1 MRKDLEERNNALYAK
16 LVPSMGNAG
25 TMEGEILRAINKIVY
40 RYYNDGDRYFEG
52 YGCETAG
59 PCHAF
64 LVDETP
70 IGNSLKVIF
79 GFAEFSPNSELYEQ
93 TLDLALEKVL
103 DFIESKNGK
112 YEVSDVDM
120 YNSESHFEEEEEE
133 ETCWECDKE
142 YSWCECDED

>member
-1 MRKDLEERNNALYAK
+1 MRKDLEERNNALYAN

-79 GFAEFSPNSELYEQ
+79 EFAEFSPIQSELYEQ

-103 DFIESKNGK
+103 DFIESKDGK

-120 YNSESHFEEEEEE
+120 LNSESHFEEEEEE
-133 ETCWECDKE
+133 DLCWDCDE
-142 YSWCECDED
+142 PINWCECE

>member
-1 MRKDLEERNNALYAK
+1 MRKDLEERNNALYAN
-16 LVPSMGNAG
+16 LVPPMGNAG

-64 LVDETP
+64 LVDDTP
-70 IGNSLKVIF
+70 IGDSLKVIF
-79 GFAEFSPNSELYEQ
+79 GVAEFSPISELYEQ
-93 TLDLALEKVL
+93 TLELALEKVL
-103 DFIESKNGK
+103 DFIESKDGK

-120 YNSESHFEEEEEE
+120 YNSEPHFEEEEEE
-133 ETCWECDKE
+133 DLCWDCDE
-142 YSWCECDED
+142 PINWCECE

>member
-1 MRKDLEERNNALYAK
+1 MRKDLEERNDALYAN
-16 LVPSMGNAG
+16 LVPGMGNAG

-70 IGNSLKVIF
+70 IGN
-79 GFAEFSPNSELYEQ
+79 LYEQ

-103 DFIESKNGK
+103 DFIESKDGK

-120 YNSESHFEEEEEE
+120 LNSESHFEEEEEE
-133 ETCWECDKE
+133 DLCWDCDDPID
-142 YSWCECDED
+142 WCECEFEDAE

>member
-1 MRKDLEERNNALYAK
+1 MRKDLEARNDALYSK
-16 LVPSMGNAG
+16 LVPGMGNAG

-64 LVDETP
+64 LVDDTP
-70 IGNSLKVIF
+70 IGNSLKYIF
-79 GFAEFSPNSELYEQ
+79 DLHEDGSELYVQ
-93 TLDLALEKVL
+93 TLELALEKVL
-103 DFIESKNGK
+103 DFIESKAGK

-120 YNSESHFEEEEEE
+120 LNSESHFEEEEEV
-133 ETCWECDKE
+133 ETCWECGEEDN
-142 YSWCECDED
+142 WCECE

>member
-1 MRKDLEERNNALYAK
+1 MRKDLEERNNALYAN

-40 RYYNDGDRYFEG
+40 RYYNDGDKYFEG

-64 LVDETP
+64 LVDDTP
-70 IGNSLKVIF
+70 IGNSLKIIF
-79 GFAEFSPNSELYEQ
+79 DESSLNSKSYEQ
-93 TLDLALEKVL
+93 ALDLALEKVL
-103 DFIESKNGK
+103 DFIESKDGK

-120 YNSESHFEEEEEE
+120 LNSESHFEEEEEE
-133 ETCWECDKE
+133 DLCWDCDE
-142 YSWCECDED
+142 PINWCECECE

>member
-1 MRKDLEERNNALYAK
+1 MRKDLEERNNALYAN

-79 GFAEFSPNSELYEQ
+79 GFAEFSPNSKLYEQ

-120 YNSESHFEEEEEE
+120 HNSESHFEEEEEE
-133 ETCWECDKE
+133 ETCWDCDEE
-142 YSWCECDED
+142 YSWCECE

>member
-1 MRKDLEERNNALYAK
+1 MRKDLETRNNALYSK

-40 RYYNDGDRYFEG
+40 RYYNDGDKYFEG

-64 LVDETP
+64 LVDDTP
-70 IGNSLKVIF
+70 IGNSLKIIF
-79 GFAEFSPNSELYEQ
+79 DESSLNSKSYEQ
-93 TLDLALEKVL
+93 ALDLALEKVL
-103 DFIESKNGK
+103 DFIESKDGK

-120 YNSESHFEEEEEE
+120 LNSESHFEEEEEE
-133 ETCWECDKE
+133 DLCWDCDETID
-142 YSWCECDED
+142 WCECE